1 MRRLVVELPPSLA
14 AQWSRRV
21 AAFALVVVVMTVLL
35 SRLDRLETAASLAV
49 LGGGMLLAG
58 VAIALAVVAFG
69 VVWADGRP
77 GSGRAFAGLLIALLL
92 LAYPAYLSVQA
103 LRLPRIN
110 DVTTDLSD
118 PPAFSRS
125 RRALELRSGRI
136 PPDPGPGARATQL
149 QAYPG
154 VEPLVLELQ
163 PLEVFQLVQ
172 KAAQQRGWQVIET
185 ASPGGRTGTGRLEAI
200 DRSLLMRFPDD
211 VTVRIRP
218 VASGAR
224 VDVRSASRFGSHD
237 LGVNARR
244 VEAFMTRLQE
254 LADERR

>member
-21 AAFALVVVVMTVLL
+21 AAFALLVVALTIVL
-35 SRLDRLETAASLAV
+35 SRLDRLETTASLAV
-49 LGGGMLLAG
+49 LGGGMLLA
-58 VAIALAVVAFG
+58 VLAIALAAIAFA

-77 GSGRAFAGLLIALLL
+77 GSGAAFAGLVIALAL
-92 LAYPAYLSVQA
+92 LAYPAWLAVQA
-103 LRLPRIN
+103 VRLPRLN
-110 DVTTDLSD
+110 DVTTDLAD

-125 RRALELRSGRI
+125 RRALELRAGRI
-136 PPDPGPGARATQL
+136 PPDPGPSARAAQM

-163 PLEVFQLVQ
+163 PVEVFQLVQ

-185 ASPGGRTGTGRLEAI
+185 ASPGGRTGIGRLEAV

-218 VASGAR
+218 VAAGAR
-224 VDVRSASRFGSHD
+224 VDVRSASRLGAHD
-237 LGVNARR
+237 LGANARR
-244 VEAFMTRLQE
+244 VEAFMQRLQE

>member
-21 AAFALVVVVMTVLL
+21 AAFALVVVAMTILL

-77 GSGRAFAGLLIALLL
+77 GSGRAFAGLVIALLL
-92 LAYPAYLSVQA
+92 LAYPALLSVQA

-125 RRALELRSGRI
+125 RRALELRSGRV
-136 PPDPGPGARATQL
+136 PPDPGAAARAAQL

-154 VEPLVLELQ
+154 VEPVVLELQ

-185 ASPGGRTGTGRLEAI
+185 ASPGGRTGIGRLEAI

-237 LGVNARR
+237 LGANARR

-254 LADERR
+254 LAEERR